1 MRVILLA
8 IRRRW
13 NVLRPSRL
21 IAFSDS
27 VMVVAV
33 VLLVYNLAALVTT
46 DPNAFQEEIFFHT
59 LAAYIGSFIVV
70 FFYWVVFTTLLEYIK
85 DLNDVIVS
93 LSLIFLILITLT
105 PVGSAAEQQSKN
117 PRSLFFIAS
126 IEISAGLL
134 LLIIFFYVTKG
145 KVPSTHAA
153 KRTLINVCVIPSIYT
168 VTLFVSFLNYTIAQL
183 LTFSVIP
190 VFVIVRMQTHKMY
203 PNDDISPQI

>member
-8 IRRRW
+8 IRRRC

-70 FFYWVVFTTLLEYIK
+70 FFYWVVFTTLLEFIK
-85 DLNDVIVS
+85 DLDDVIVS

-105 PVGSAAEQQSKN
+105 PVGSRTTIEKSK
-117 PRSLFFIAS
+117 I
-126 IEISAGLL
+126 
-134 LLIIFFYVTKG
+134 IIFYSIDRNFCWL
-145 KVPSTHAA
+145 AA
-153 KRTLINVCVIPSIYT
+153 SHHIFLCHKR
-168 VTLFVSFLNYTIAQL
+168 
-183 LTFSVIP
+183 
-190 VFVIVRMQTHKMY
+190 
-203 PNDDISPQI
+203 

>member
-1 MRVILLA
+1 MQRVKT
-8 IRRRW
+8 
-13 NVLRPSRL
+13 SRL

-85 DLNDVIVS
+85 DLDDVIVS

-105 PVGSAAEQQSKN
+105 PVASVAEEQSKN

-126 IEISAGLL
+126 IEISAGSL
-134 LLIIFFYVTKG
+134 LLIIFFMSQ
-145 KVPSTHAA
+145 KVRYP
-153 KRTLINVCVIPSIYT
+153 
-168 VTLFVSFLNYTIAQL
+168 L
-183 LTFSVIP
+183 LMLQSA
-190 VFVIVRMQTHKMY
+190 R
-203 PNDDISPQI
+203 

>member
-1 MRVILLA
+1 MQRVKT
-8 IRRRW
+8 
-13 NVLRPSRL
+13 SRL

-85 DLNDVIVS
+85 DLDDVIVS

-105 PVGSAAEQQSKN
+105 SWKCSRRTIKKSK
-117 PRSLFFIAS
+117 I
-126 IEISAGLL
+126 
-134 LLIIFFYVTKG
+134 IIFYSIDRNFCWLAASHHIFYVTKG

-153 KRTLINVCVIPSIYT
+153 KCTLINVCDPVILHCHFVALY
-168 VTLFVSFLNYTIAQL
+168 LF
-183 LTFSVIP
+183 
-190 VFVIVRMQTHKMY
+190 
-203 PNDDISPQI
+203 